1 MHIGVKSVQ
10 IQTNN
15 SFNPSAKAYA
25 PALPPVRH
33 QRHVCD
39 SSSLADVMA
48 ALQFEG
54 RPHTS
59 GLGRSF
65 RHQRVR
71 AGQSVFAMGQTFNG
85 LYVVR
90 SGALKSVVTHD
101 DGNDN
106 VIAFHMKGDLLGC
119 DGVYKKHYWCEAMAL
134 TDCEVIRLPA
144 EELFTP
150 GRACDEMEHML
161 YWAISREIT
170 REQASYT
177 VSHAPKSEVRVARFL
192 LQQSE
197 CFANMGCSPRRF
209 TLTMTRRDIGSYL
222 SVTLETVSR
231 ALSMLN
237 HLGIIEISNRDVT
250 LLQPD
255 ALRNYEGS

>member
-1 MHIGVKSVQ
+1 MQLQTSPANSV
-10 IQTNN
+10 
-15 SFNPSAKAYA
+15 ARAALAYA
-25 PALPPVRH
+25 PDLPPVRH

-39 SSSLADVMA
+39 SSSLSEVMA
-48 ALQFEG
+48 LLRFEARAG
-54 RPHTS
+54 AAAH
-59 GLGRSF
+59 GHVF

-71 AGQSVFAMGQTFNG
+71 AGQSVFAMGQSFNG

-90 SGALKSVVTHD
+90 SGSLKSVVTHD

-119 DGVYKKHYWCEAMAL
+119 DGVYKKRYGCEAVAL
-134 TDCEVIRLPA
+134 TDSEVIRLPA
-144 EELFTP
+144 EDFFSP
-150 GRACDEMEHML
+150 GRSCDDMEHML

-177 VSHAPKSEVRVARFL
+177 VSHAPRSEVRVARFL

-197 CFANMGCSPRRF
+197 CFAAMGCSPRRF
-209 TLTMTRRDIGSYL
+209 TLTMTRRDIGNYL

-231 ALSMLN
+231 ALSLLN
-237 HLGIIEISNRDVT
+237 QLGIIEISNRDVT
-250 LLQPD
+250 LTQPD
-255 ALRNYEGS
+255 ALRSYDG

>member
-1 MHIGVKSVQ
+1 M
-10 IQTNN
+10 
-15 SFNPSAKAYA
+15 
-25 PALPPVRH
+25 ALLH
-33 QRHVCD
+33 
-39 SSSLADVMA
+39 
-48 ALQFEG
+48 FEG
-54 RPHTS
+54 HVS
-59 GLGRSF
+59 AANSSQLF

-90 SGALKSVVTHD
+90 TGALKSVVTHD

-106 VIAFHMKGDLLGC
+106 VISFHMKSDLLGC
-119 DGVYKKHYWCEAMAL
+119 DGVYKKQYGCETVAL

-144 EELFTP
+144 EEFFLAT
-150 GRACDEMEHML
+150 RNCDEMEHML

-177 VSHAPKSEVRVARFL
+177 VSHAPRSEVRVARFL

-197 CFANMGCSPRRF
+197 CFAAMGCSPRRF
-209 TLTMTRRDIGSYL
+209 TLAMTRRDIGSYL

-231 ALSMLN
+231 ALSMLH

-250 LLQPD
+250 VLLPD
-255 ALRNYEGS
+255 ALRSYEG